1 MATQIGYDELLQARV
16 NQLQEIERQLARLQN
31 ACKNGCDLY
40 EAWKS
45 TTSLRNDVKRM
56 IEVAEEEHNQF

>member
-1 MATQIGYDELLQARV
+1 MKALKPRSSEGV
-16 NQLQEIERQLARLQN
+16 NQLQEIEEQLARLQK

-45 TTSLRNDVKRM
+45 ATHLRNDVKRM
-56 IEVAEEEHNQF
+56 IEVAENENKDF